1 MAVSI
6 KTAQFGRNTCPQ
18 ADFTVEFISETGG
31 EAKYKW
37 TLSWVTY
44 GYTVTS
50 SASKAYSATID
61 GKTVTSGSF
70 AINGKTTQVIST
82 GEVTIAKG
90 TASRSV
96 PIGLSFAMT
105 FTWNNTSGGTK
116 TASGSFNVGAKSLY
130 TITYNLNGGSGS
142 FANQTKWFGDS
153 VTLHSASPTRA
164 GHTFVR
170 WNTAANNTGTGY
182 APNSTYSANA
192 NVTLY
197 AIWSVHTYTV
207 SYNANGGSGAPGNQT
222 KTYGTNLTLSTTRPT
237 RANYNFLGW
246 ATSASGGVA
255 YNPGSTY
262 TNNSA
267 ITLYAVWQLAYW
279 KPSVSNFSAQRC
291 DSAGNVSETGTY
303 IRCVFNWNTYHN
315 VSRIF
320 IDYALGGDW
329 GAQKSTQVTGVS
341 GTSGT
346 NKVAIVGGDVSIEST
361 YSVRVWVED
370 SGGSNYSTVLS
381 IGTVKFPI
389 DVKAGGTGVAFGKVA
404 ETNNL
409 LDVGFDMQVR
419 GLLQGALQQSGS
431 TGDARKLSID
441 GGNYNFNVS
450 PSSGWANGMMFRPN
464 DGSSYLG
471 QIAAFGGANTLDYY
485 FIGKAWDNNLV
496 RIYPDATLLAYKD
509 IKASNVLVSNNTTF
523 TGDIITGASGSSRWV
538 KIGTWTSGGDSTTC
552 CIRIYSGNGYNAGPS
567 QNTMITIMIKDGW
580 QESGSTSN
588 AFGITATPTLYG
600 DSNWVGM
607 SIQGVARAHNVI
619 DVWLYLPWAY
629 WNGNYV
635 FEGQGAWT
643 RSRDVSTSAPSGAIQ
658 PMNWELQY
666 PVGHIVVTSTNSN
679 PRGRYGGTWEL
690 IEKDFA
696 SSDGIGGWSHTS
708 SCSSS
713 DFDFSRS
720 GGTLFLSGGFTAG
733 VQWNDDTIHAGTI
746 NFSACGVSRLGADAY
761 FVAYTDAGNS
771 GLMCEI
777 EFDTGRLLVVD
788 NFGDQYISSGRYI
801 KWSCAIPIPTGY
813 KLDAACDRFYWKRT
827 A

>member
-18 ADFTVEFISETGG
+18 ADFTVEFMSETGG

-50 SASKAYSATID
+50 SASKAYSASID
-61 GKTVTSGSF
+61 GKVVTSGSF

-82 GEVTIAKG
+82 GEITIAKG

-96 PIGLSFAMT
+96 PISLSFAMT
-105 FTWNNTSGGTK
+105 FTWNSTYGGTK
-116 TASGSFNVGAKSLY
+116 TASGSFSIGAKSLY

-142 FANQTKWFGDS
+142 FANQTKWYGDS
-153 VTLHSASPTRA
+153 VTLNSASPTRA

-170 WNTAANNTGTGY
+170 WNTNTSNTGTGY
-182 APNSTYSANA
+182 APGATYSANA

-246 ATSASGGVA
+246 ATSSTGGVS
-255 YNPGSTY
+255 YQPGGVY
-262 TNNSA
+262 TNNAA

-279 KPSVSNFSAQRC
+279 KPSVSNFSAYRC
-291 DSAGNVSETGTY
+291 DSAGNASETGTY
-303 IRCVFNWNTYHN
+303 LRVIFNWVTYYN
-315 VSRIF
+315 VKEIW
-320 IDYALGGDW
+320 IDW
-329 GAQKSTQVTGVS
+329 STQS
-341 GTSGT
+341 NFSSFSNAQASASSTSGR
-346 NKVAIVGGDVSIEST
+346 VDIVVGNGGVSIENT
-361 YSVRVWVED
+361 YYVRGWVND
-370 SGGSNYSTVLS
+370 DTGSSYTNIAS

-471 QIAAFGGANTLDYY
+471 QIGAFGGANTLDYY
-485 FIGKAWDNNLV
+485 FIGKAWDNTAIRV
-496 RIYPDATLLAYKD
+496 YPNGTLSASNY
-509 IKASNVLVSNNTTF
+509 IKASDVLVSNNTTF
-523 TGDIITGASGSSRWV
+523 TGDIITGASGSSRWY
-538 KIGTWTSGGDSTTC
+538 KIGTWTSGGDSTNC

-580 QESGSTSN
+580 QETGSTTS
-588 AFGITATPTLYG
+588 AFGITATPTLFG

-607 SIQGVARAHNVI
+607 SVRGIARAHNVI
-619 DVWLYLPWAY
+619 DVWLLLPWAY

-643 RSRDVSTSAPSGAIQ
+643 RTREATTTEPTGAIQ

-690 IEKDFA
+690 IDKDFA

-708 SCSSS
+708 NCSSS

-720 GGTLFLSGGFTAG
+720 GGTLFLSGGFTSA
-733 VQWNDDTIHAGTI
+733 VQWNDDDVHVGTI
-746 NFSACGVSRLGADAY
+746 DFASCGVSRLGADVY

-777 EFDTGRLLVVD
+777 EFDTGRLIIHD
-788 NFGDQYISSGRYI
+788 NFGDSYISASRYC
-801 KWSCAIPIPTGY
+801 KWSCAIPIPNGY
-813 KLDAACDRFYWKRT
+813 KLDSACNRFYWKRT